1 MERLSNEEYKE
12 LKQKDM
18 DKAMAFAKEIQDS
31 KDPFVRYKDSRP
43 IMDIKHMVESSAEIY
58 GDKPAFHVKKY
69 AGTEYDEYTPISYKQ
84 MLEDVN
90 GLGTALITGGLLGK
104 RIGVIGENTYMWAIT
119 YLAAVGGTGVV
130 VPLDKE
136 LTNKELLGIVKEAE
150 LSCVAFDKKFEEL
163 FKGAKADP
171 ENELEILIGLEAE
184 ESDGEVFS
192 WKDLVEKGKQSVA
205 EGNRDFLDAQVNSQE
220 MSVLLFTSGTTGTSK
235 AVMLSHENLCVDLMS
250 LPTLLVVYPED
261 IFFSM
266 LPIHH
271 TYECTAG
278 FLMPL
283 YKGASIAYCEGLKYI
298 VKNLSEVKPTMFLT
312 VPLVIEN
319 MHKKIWQNARKSGK
333 ADTLRKMMNLNKKFK
348 KLGINIS
355 GIYNKQ
361 IMALFGGRL
370 RMLISGGAAI
380 SPHILDDINDWGVTA
395 LQGYGLTECAPMCAL
410 NPDKN
415 FRSDSLGYIPPG
427 MDIRINNPDPE
438 TGIGEICV
446 KGGNVMLG
454 YYKNQE
460 ATDEVIK
467 DGWFYTG
474 DLGYLSKDRYIYL
487 TGRKKNVI
495 ITANGKNIYPEELEF
510 MLNNIP
516 LVSES
521 MVWGFNEEGHDTSI
535 VATVRIDDEELAE
548 ITAGKGIADF
558 TDKELQD
565 MLWKE
570 VDVINQELPVWK
582 KVKRL
587 VVKREE
593 FDKTTGK
600 KIKRYVE
607 ANKG

>member
-1 MERLSNEEYKE
+1 MKQISNEEYRV

-18 DKAMAFAKEIQDS
+18 EKAVAFAKEIQES
-31 KDPFVRYKDSRP
+31 KDPMVRYKDSRP
-43 IMDIKHMVESSAEIY
+43 IMDIKHMIETSAAIY
-58 GDKPAFHVKKY
+58 KDRPAFHVKKTH
-69 AGTEYDEYTPISYKQ
+69 GGEYEPITYGQ
-84 MLEDVN
+84 MMADVN
-90 GLGTALITGGLLGK
+90 GLGTAFIIGGLKDK
-104 RIGVIGENTYMWAIT
+104 RIGVIGENSYMWAIT
-119 YLAAVGGTGVV
+119 YLAAVSGVGVV

-136 LTNKELLGIVKEAE
+136 LSPKELKGLVKEAE
-150 LSCVAFDKKFEEL
+150 LSCVAFDKKFEGL
-163 FKGAKADP
+163 FKEAKEDP
-171 ENELEILIGLEAE
+171 ENELEVLIGLEAD
-184 ESDGEVFS
+184 ESDGEVFA
-192 WKDLVEKGKQSVA
+192 WKDLVDKGKKAVS
-205 EGNRDFLDAQVNSQE
+205 EGNREFLDAQINSQE
-220 MSVLLFTSGTTGTSK
+220 MSILLFTSGTTGSSK
-235 AVMLSHENLCVDLMS
+235 AVMLSHENICVDLMS
-250 LPTLLVVYPED
+250 LPTLLIVKPED

-283 YKGASIAYCEGLKYI
+283 YKGASIAHCEGLKFI
-298 VKNLSEVKPTMFLT
+298 VKNLSEAKPTMFLT

-333 ADTLRKMMNLNKKFK
+333 ADTLRKMMNLNRKLKKI
-348 KLGINIS
+348 GIDIS

-361 IMALFGGRL
+361 IMALFGGQL

-380 SPHILDDINDWGVTA
+380 SPQVLDDINDWGVTA

-415 FRSDSLGYIPPG
+415 AKSDSLGYIPPG
-427 MDIRINNPDPE
+427 MAFKVHEPDSE
-438 TGIGEICV
+438 TGIGELCV

-454 YYKNQE
+454 YYKNPE
-460 ATDEVIK
+460 ATAEVLR
-467 DGWFYTG
+467 DGWFHTG
-474 DLGYLSKDRYIYL
+474 DLGFVDKDGYIHL

-510 MLNNIP
+510 LLGQIP

-521 MVWGFNEEGHDTSI
+521 MVWGFNESGKDTSI
-535 VATVRIDDEELAE
+535 VATVRLDEEELSEVTDGKAITDFTDEELEA
-548 ITAGKGIADF
+548 I
-558 TDKELQD
+558 
-565 MLWKE
+565 LWKE

-587 VVKREE
+587 VVKRDE

-600 KIKRYVE
+600 KIKRYVD
-607 ANKG
+607 ANKGQ

>member
-1 MERLSNEEYKE
+1 
-12 LKQKDM
+12 
-18 DKAMAFAKEIQDS
+18 
-31 KDPFVRYKDSRP
+31 
-43 IMDIKHMVESSAEIY
+43 
-58 GDKPAFHVKKY
+58 
-69 AGTEYDEYTPISYKQ
+69 
-84 MLEDVN
+84 
-90 GLGTALITGGLLGK
+90 
-104 RIGVIGENTYMWAIT
+104 
-119 YLAAVGGTGVV
+119 
-130 VPLDKE
+130 
-136 LTNKELLGIVKEAE
+136 
-150 LSCVAFDKKFEEL
+150 
-163 FKGAKADP
+163 
-171 ENELEILIGLEAE
+171 
-184 ESDGEVFS
+184 
-192 WKDLVEKGKQSVA
+192 
-205 EGNRDFLDAQVNSQE
+205 
-220 MSVLLFTSGTTGTSK
+220 
-235 AVMLSHENLCVDLMS
+235 
-250 LPTLLVVYPED
+250 
-261 IFFSM
+261 
-266 LPIHH
+266 
-271 TYECTAG
+271 
-278 FLMPL
+278 MPL

>member
-1 MERLSNEEYKE
+1 MEDMGKEEYEE
-12 LKQKDM
+12 LKRKDM
-18 DKAMAFAKEIQDS
+18 EKAEAFAKEIRDS
-31 KDPFVRYKDSRP
+31 KDPMYRYKDSRP
-43 IMDIKHMVESSAEIY
+43 VMDIKHMIESSVELY
-58 GDKPAFHVKKY
+58 GKRPAFHVKRVPL
-69 AGTEYDEYTPISYKQ
+69 GEYEPVTYEQ
-84 MLEDVN
+84 MLLDMN
-90 GLGTALITGGLLGK
+90 GLGTALITGGLKGK
-104 RIGVIGENTYMWAIT
+104 RIGVIGENSYMWAIT
-119 YLAAVGGTGVV
+119 YLAVVGGTGVV

-136 LTNKELLGIVKEAE
+136 LPEKDLKGIVKEAE
-150 LSCVAFDKKFEEL
+150 LSCVAFDKKFEKL
-163 FKGAKADP
+163 FKEVKADP
-171 ENELEILIGLEAE
+171 ENELEVLIGLEAG
-184 ESDGEVFS
+184 ESNEEVFS
-192 WKDLVEKGKQSVA
+192 WKDFVEKGKKAVA
-205 EGNRDFLDAQVNSQE
+205 EGNRDFIDAQINSQE
-220 MSVLLFTSGTTGTSK
+220 MSILLFTSGTTGTSK
-235 AVMLSHENLCVDLMS
+235 AVMLSHENICVDLMS
-250 LPTLLVVYPED
+250 LPTLLVVHPED

-266 LPIHH
+266 LPVHH

-298 VKNLSEVKPTMFLT
+298 VKNLSEAKPTMFLT

-333 ADTLRKMMNLNKKFK
+333 ADTLRKMMNLNRKLKKV
-348 KLGINIS
+348 GINIS

-380 SPHILDDINDWGVTA
+380 LPSILDDVNDWGVTA

-415 FRSDSLGYIPPG
+415 AKSDSLGYVPPG
-427 MDIRINNPDPE
+427 MEFKVFEADPE
-438 TGIGEICV
+438 TGIGELCV

-454 YYKNQE
+454 YYNNPE
-460 ATDEVIK
+460 ATAQVIR
-467 DGWFYTG
+467 DGWFHTG
-474 DLGYLSKDRYIYL
+474 DLGYVDKDGYIYL

-510 MLNNIP
+510 ILSEIP

-521 MVWGFNEEGHDTSI
+521 MVWGFNEQGHDTSI
-535 VATVRIDDEELAE
+535 VATVRVDEEELSE
-548 ITAGKGIADF
+548 LTGGKTLSDI
-558 TDKELQD
+558 TDKEILE

-570 VDVINQELPVWK
+570 VDVINEVLPVWK
-582 KVKRL
+582 KVKKL
-587 VVKREE
+587 IIKRDE

-607 ANKG
+607 GNKG